1 MRGKAREGT
10 DGLERREARAAA
22 AGERGGSMRE
32 PSARKGAGR
41 ARRHDDGAG
50 AFLPLCLSSALALQ
64 VAEAG
69 GPAPRRL
76 RATAP
81 LVLSAVSG
89 VDAARFRGNGHRI
102 AAIVF
107 VAVTTAVAALG
118 PWRIARQTAP
128 SRKEEPD
135 RRIESG
141 GERPRERGKGPAGT
155 SRGALPCDETPSTGQ
170 RRPALPRASPAVPS
184 ALAGLASGFGMGPG
198 VPRPPEPLTGGRRS
212 AHPGP
217 SACPEGRTARCAT
230 DLPPEGAIRR

>member
-1 MRGKAREGT
+1 MVGVPMPKPESFRDHSRKLRVIKSASQTLSNTGGT
-10 DGLERREARAAA
+10 
-22 AGERGGSMRE
+22 
-32 PSARKGAGR
+32 
-41 ARRHDDGAG
+41 
-50 AFLPLCLSSALALQ
+50 
-64 VAEAG
+64 
-69 GPAPRRL
+69 APRRL

-81 LVLSAVSG
+81 LALSAVSG
-89 VDAARFRGNGHRI
+89 VDAARFRGTGHRVS
-102 AAIVF
+102 ATVP

-128 SRKEEPD
+128 LRKEEPD
-135 RRIESG
+135 RGIESRG
-141 GERPRERGKGPAGT
+141 GWPRERGKGPAGT
-155 SRGALPCDETPSTGQ
+155 SRGALPCAETPSTGQ

-230 DLPPEGAIRR
+230 GSPPEGAIRR